1 MMTLVSTTGSATAN
15 SKADGSVEYTY
26 AVGLSTG
33 LTSGT
38 YTSVVDFTALTA
50 VAAVVAAPSYK
61 VGTGVTSV
69 TNEEV
74 LKSIVALIAS
84 INKQI
89 QALQKL
95 SEKPVFEENLFTLHS
110 KVSASEANHSYNG
123 IIFDIESHSSYEIE
137 VRSVSIAGML
147 GRVRVFARDQ
157 PWEAEKLENTNAS
170 HYWARRE
177 SLNPKGWYK
186 IADQFCRPSWDNP
199 IEVVDLFI
207 YCLIIYLL
215 FINYTLST
223 TYMAYFFSLKNISGS
238 MAANSLVILLSIPL
252 LKFSVK

>member
-1 MMTLVSTTGSATAN
+1 MAGRGCTICIQILNSDLKVESINLPVALHSPLTVLKQQLAPFCGIPESQQVLILCDLSDPDRNNDKLLCENVSLAEHGIKNNSVLTLHALGL
-15 SKADGSVEYTY
+15 SVEKKQE
-26 AVGLSTG
+26 
-33 LTSGT
+33 LT
-38 YTSVVDFTALTA
+38 
-50 VAAVVAAPSYK
+50 
-61 VGTGVTSV
+61 
-69 TNEEV
+69 
-74 LKSIVALIAS
+74 
-84 INKQI
+84 I

-207 YCLIIYLL
+207 Y
-215 FINYTLST
+215 
-223 TYMAYFFSLKNISGS
+223 
-238 MAANSLVILLSIPL
+238 
-252 LKFSVK
+252 